1 MKISTDCLSLQLF
14 LDARFKLAHVDDR
27 GDILKEVE
35 TQMLREINSEVTD
48 IPTRSSGVVTS
59 TSSTSESRETGL
71 PPSKKPKGLSK
82 LLSKCFG
89 NTEVRL
95 TPQQRVKQEIDQ
107 YLTHPQ
113 LNIEDDP
120 LPWWQSECVRYPILA
135 KLARKY
141 LCLCATSVPAERVF
155 SCGGNIVSDK
165 RTCLKPERVDN
176 LVFLAQNLK

>member
-1 MKISTDCLSLQLF
+1 
-14 LDARFKLAHVDDR
+14 
-27 GDILKEVE
+27 
-35 TQMLREINSEVTD
+35 MLREIDSEVTEV
-48 IPTRSSGVVTS
+48 PTRPSGVVTS
-59 TSSTSESRETGL
+59 TSSTSESREAGL

-89 NTEVRL
+89 NTQLRL

-165 RTCLKPERVDN
+165 RTCLNPKG
-176 LVFLAQNLK
+176 